1 MKPGIVPDPTS
12 AAAIAALHNADNTH
26 SCPVFG
32 EFPMPRTS
40 SVTSPPATPAAPR
53 TAPTQAAPQKRLRID
68 LALQG
73 GGSHGAFTWGV
84 LDRLLEDERLE
95 IAGISGAS
103 AGAMNAVA
111 LAAGLMAGGREGA
124 RTALRRFWSRVADAS
139 PFNQLKDGPLGAI
152 FGPSNPWIQPWIAPL
167 QQFGQA
173 LGSQLSPYQL
183 NPLNLNPLRD
193 ILTDTVDFEAVRCC
207 NRTQLFIAATQVAT
221 GELRIFRQSE
231 MTADMVLASACLPLL
246 FQAVE
251 IDSEAYWDGG
261 YAGNPALLPLIA
273 ETDADDLLLVQINPS
288 RRDTLPTSAE
298 DILDRASEVTFNA
311 SLLKELRTI
320 GLIKELLADAGRP
333 DCAYHRPL
341 FRRIDDMRLHRLD
354 AGAELALLG
363 ASSKTQTNRAFL
375 EQLHALGRQ
384 AADDWLAEHGRHLGK
399 RSTFTLPTALTA

>member
-1 MKPGIVPDPTS
+1 
-12 AAAIAALHNADNTH
+12 
-26 SCPVFG
+26 
-32 EFPMPRTS
+32 MPRTS
-40 SVTSPPATPAAPR
+40 SATSPPATSADSR
-53 TAPTQAAPQKRLRID
+53 TVPTAVTVPTQTAPQKRLRID

-73 GGSHGAFTWGV
+73 GGAHGAFTWGV

-139 PFNQLKDGPLGAI
+139 PFNRLKNGPLGAL

-167 QQFGQA
+167 QQFGQV

-193 ILTDTVDFEAVRCC
+193 ILADTIDFEAVRACD
-207 NRTQLFIAATQVAT
+207 RTRLFIAATQVAT

-231 MTADMVLASACLPLL
+231 LTADMVLASACLPLI

-251 IDSEAYWDGG
+251 IDGEAYWDGG
-261 YAGNPALLPLIA
+261 YAGNPTLLPLIA
-273 ETDADDLLLVQINPS
+273 ETDADDLLLVQINP
-288 RRDTLPTSAE
+288 RERAKLPTQAA
-298 DILDRASEVTFNA
+298 DILERINEITFNA

-320 GLIKELLADAGRP
+320 ALLRQLIADEDRP
-333 DCAYHRPL
+333 SHQYRNPL
-341 FRRIDDMRLHRLD
+341 FGRVQALRLHLID
-354 AGAELALLG
+354 GGAQLAPLG
-363 ASSKTQTNRAFL
+363 ADSKTQTSASFL
-375 EQLHALGRQ
+375 SELHDLGYA
-384 AADDWLAEHGRHLGK
+384 AADEWWHRHRRDIGV
-399 RSTFTLPTALTA
+399 RSSHDIAQILVPQTPSAAL

>member
-1 MKPGIVPDPTS
+1 MPRTPS
-12 AAAIAALHNADNTH
+12 AAATRTPAKPPRSPKATADA
-26 SCPVFG
+26 
-32 EFPMPRTS
+32 
-40 SVTSPPATPAAPR
+40 PPAAR
-53 TAPTQAAPQKRLRID
+53 QKRLRID

-95 IAGISGAS
+95 IAGVSGTS

-111 LAAGLMAGGREGA
+111 LAAGLMEGGRDGA
-124 RTALRRFWSRVADAS
+124 RAALRRFWHRVADAS
-139 PFNQLKDGPLGAI
+139 PFSQLQDSPLGSL
-152 FGPSNPWIQPWIAPL
+152 FGPDNPFLKPWLAPL
-167 QQFGQA
+167 QQAAQYV
-173 LGSQLSPYQL
+173 GSQLSPYQL

-193 ILTDTVDFEAVRCC
+193 ILADTVDFKAVRACD
-207 NRTQLFIAATQVAT
+207 RTQLFIAATQVAT
-221 GELRIFRQSE
+221 GELRIFRQDE
-231 MTADMVLASACLPLL
+231 ITADMVLASACLPLL

-251 IDSEAYWDGG
+251 IDGEAYWDGG

-311 SLLKELRTI
+311 SLIKELRTI

-333 DCAYHRPL
+333 DCAYRRPL

-354 AGAELALLG
+354 AEAELSQFG
-363 ASSKTQTNRAFL
+363 ASSKTQTSRAFL
-375 EQLHALGRQ
+375 QQLHDIGRQ
-384 AADDWLAEHGRHLGK
+384 AADTWLAEHGRHLGK
-399 RSTFTLPTALTA
+399 RSTFTLPAALTA

>member
-1 MKPGIVPDPTS
+1 
-12 AAAIAALHNADNTH
+12 
-26 SCPVFG
+26 
-32 EFPMPRTS
+32 MPRTPS
-40 SVTSPPATPAAPR
+40 APASKAPAKPKATVVAPPAARA
-53 TAPTQAAPQKRLRID
+53 KRLRID

-124 RTALRRFWSRVADAS
+124 RAALSRFWHRVADSS
-139 PFNQLKDGPLGAI
+139 PFSQLQDSPLGAL
-152 FGPSNPWIQPWIAPL
+152 FGPDNPWIKPWVAPL
-167 QQFGQA
+167 QQFGEF

-193 ILTDTVDFEAVRCC
+193 ILADTIDFEAVRACD
-207 NRTQLFIAATQVAT
+207 RTQLFIAATQVAT
-221 GELRIFRQSE
+221 GELRIFRQE
-231 MTADMVLASACLPLL
+231 EITADMVLASACLPLL

-251 IDSEAYWDGG
+251 IDGEAYWDGG

-288 RRDTLPTSAE
+288 RRDTLPTTAE
-298 DILDRASEVTFNA
+298 GIMDRAGEVTFNA

-320 GLIKELLADAGRP
+320 GLIKEVLADAGRP
-333 DCAYHRPL
+333 DCAYRRPL

-354 AGAELALLG
+354 AGAELAPFT

-375 EQLHALGRQ
+375 QQLHDIGHQ
-384 AADDWLAEHGRHLGK
+384 AANAWLAEHGQHLGH
-399 RSTFTLPTALTA
+399 RATFILPTELTA

>member
-1 MKPGIVPDPTS
+1 MPRTPS
-12 AAAIAALHNADNTH
+12 AAA
-26 SCPVFG
+26 PK
-32 EFPMPRTS
+32 
-40 SVTSPPATPAAPR
+40 
-53 TAPTQAAPQKRLRID
+53 APTQPKAAIATPVARTKRLRID

-84 LDRLLEDERLE
+84 LDRLLEDQRFE
-95 IAGISGAS
+95 IAGVSGAS

-124 RTALRRFWSRVADAS
+124 RTALRRFWHRVADAS
-139 PFNQLKDGPLGAI
+139 PFSQLQDSPLGAL
-152 FGPSNPWIQPWIAPL
+152 FGPDNPWLKPWVAPL
-167 QQFGQA
+167 QQFGQY

-193 ILTDTVDFEAVRCC
+193 ILADTIDFEAVRACD
-207 NRTQLFIAATQVAT
+207 RTQLFIAATQVAT
-221 GELRIFRQSE
+221 GELRIFRQE
-231 MTADMVLASACLPLL
+231 EITADMVLASACLPLL

-251 IDSEAYWDGG
+251 IDGEAYWDGG

-288 RRDTLPTSAE
+288 RRDTLPTTAE
-298 DILDRASEVTFNA
+298 GIMDRAGEVTFNA

-320 GLIKELLADAGRP
+320 GLIKEVLADAGRP
-333 DCAYHRPL
+333 DCAYRRPL

-354 AGAELALLG
+354 AGAELAPFT

-375 EQLHALGRQ
+375 QQLHDIGHQ
-384 AADDWLAEHGRHLGK
+384 AADAWLAEHGQHLGH
-399 RSTFTLPTALTA
+399 RATFILPTELTA

>member
-1 MKPGIVPDPTS
+1 
-12 AAAIAALHNADNTH
+12 
-26 SCPVFG
+26 
-32 EFPMPRTS
+32 MPRAPSAPSTEA
-40 SVTSPPATPAAPR
+40 PEAAPR
-53 TAPTQAAPQKRLRID
+53 AQDNTGAAALPATRQKRLRID

-111 LAAGLMAGGREGA
+111 LAAGLMAGGRDGA
-124 RTALRRFWSRVADAS
+124 RATLRRFWNRVADAS
-139 PFNQLKDGPLGAI
+139 PFNKMDDGPLGAL
-152 FGPSNPWIQPWIAPL
+152 FGPNNPWIQPWIAPL

-193 ILTDTVDFEAVRCC
+193 ILTDTVDFKAVRACD
-207 NRTQLFIAATQVAT
+207 RTQLFIAATHVAT
-221 GELRIFRQSE
+221 GKLRIFRQAE
-231 MTADMVLASACLPLL
+231 LTADMVLASACLPLL

-251 IDSEAYWDGG
+251 IDGEAYWDGG

-273 ETDADDLLLVQINPS
+273 ETDADDLLLVQINPT

-298 DILDRASEVTFNA
+298 DILDRANEVTFNA

-320 GLIKELLADAGRP
+320 ALIKEVLADAGRP
-333 DCAYHRPL
+333 DSAYRRPL
-341 FRRIDDMRLHRLD
+341 FRRIDDLRLHRLD

-363 ASSKTQTNRAFL
+363 ASSKTQTNRTFL
-375 EQLHALGRQ
+375 EQLHTIGRQ
-384 AADDWLAEHGRHLGK
+384 AADDWLAEHGRHIGQ
-399 RSTFTLPTALTA
+399 RGTFELPVAINA